1 MNKKDC
7 LQELA
12 KRIIFNGESKEF
24 AQQCLVISEF
34 TDNPTDFTKI
44 SDFLFKSENI
54 THYDL
59 KWEVPL
65 KSVKINLYQGDCF
78 GACLKLKYYE
88 THIIEL

>member
-12 KRIIFNGESKEF
+12 KRIIKFGESKEF

-44 SDFLFKSENI
+44 SDFLFEAEKI

-65 KSVKINLYQGDCF
+65 KSVRINLYQGDCF
-78 GACLKLKYYE
+78 GACLDPQYYE
-88 THIIEL
+88 THIVEL